1 MRFKLANNEEHAA
14 VVRQAMTDYE
24 ERKRRETEARYQRR
38 LFIFAENQDAIAAE
52 RAERWEEKSRK
63 IVAAKE
69 TVQKREK
76 SFRESVKEK
85 LSQKFE
91 KFKENYHKYHVS
103 RQETA
108 RMREAKM
115 DVVKETKER
124 QVEERATATA
134 EKIRQKF
141 EASKENRDA
150 SINEKVARI
159 QKQQAKIEEAKES
172 LNRSMEV
179 SSAKKLLQLEVRLDR
194 SAVKR
199 QLFEAEIRK
208 KAKADLDKVE
218 QAKKLRE
225 AREQQFSECTKENL
239 AQKLENAE
247 KVREENMVAMKQVWE
262 KQAEREGK
270 VKRAADVNEAEKLLE
285 KIEGKQQRSEEN
297 RKAILSAKVE
307 QCRQESSK
315 VKQTKENVEEHV
327 RHQEKATEEKLQAK
341 LDAYKENRQRRMK
354 ERKVASKTSNR
365 ASLQEITNDAS
376 EQVRSPAIEDVVEAV
391 SKNNPENE
399 MDGAKLKELAEN
411 FRNRNLEYLGL
422 Q

>member
-391 SKNNPENE
+391 SKNHPENE